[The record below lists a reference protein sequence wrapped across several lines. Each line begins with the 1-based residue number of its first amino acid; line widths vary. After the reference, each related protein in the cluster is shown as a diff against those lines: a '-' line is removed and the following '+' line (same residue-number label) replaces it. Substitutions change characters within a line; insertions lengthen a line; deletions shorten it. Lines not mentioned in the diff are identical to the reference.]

1 MSNTIERALEKQRKL
16 AEEELAAA
24 ARKIS
29 ETKTAEPTQ
38 PLQPSSLR
46 NQNQPLE
53 NTTAQQHSA
62 EPKKA
67 APVTQDNPNQRI
79 KATRSNGETEKHTSK
94 PTDAPEHD
102 GIDITIDTEQLDRD
116 GMVAPTEKFTKIK
129 EQYRY
134 IKRPLLNNAF
144 GDNASLLKHP
154 NLVLVSSSYPG
165 EGKTFT
171 AINLAISM
179 VLEQDRT
186 VLLVDADVINPTLSS
201 RFSSRDKQGLLDYLK
216 GDTNVQDIIL
226 NTNIPNF
233 KIITAGKSSH
243 HSNEMIASDKMKQL
257 MSELSE
263 RYPDRVV
270 IFDTAPLLG
279 ASETHVLSQM
289 VGQAVIVVEEERTT
303 HSQLERALSM
313 LNPDLAVGLVLNK
326 SKSRR
331 RDYYGYY
338 YAQK

>member
-1 MSNTIERALEKQRKL
+1 MSNTIERALEKQRRL
-16 AEEELAAA
+16 AEEDQSTATGQLHGAKASEANSPLHTPPILDSKTYSKTNSKTYSKTGARNPVLTAANSTQSEPQA
-24 ARKIS
+24 A
-29 ETKTAEPTQ
+29 TG
-38 PLQPSSLR
+38 
-46 NQNQPLE
+46 
-53 NTTAQQHSA
+53 
-62 EPKKA
+62 
-67 APVTQDNPNQRI
+67 APD
-79 KATRSNGETEKHTSK
+79 
-94 PTDAPEHD
+94 HD
-102 GIDITIDTEQLDRD
+102 SIDIIIDSDQLERD
-116 GMVAPTEKFTKIK
+116 GMVAPTEKFAKIK

-144 GDNASLLKHP
+144 GENASLLKHP
-154 NLVLVSSSYPG
+154 NLVMVSSSYPS

-186 VLLVDADVINPTLSS
+186 VLLVDADVINPTLST
-201 RFSSRDKQGLLDYLK
+201 RFTSQDKQGLLDYLK
-216 GDTNVQDIIL
+216 GNANVQDIIL

-233 KIITAGKSSH
+233 KIITAGKRSH

-257 MSELSE
+257 MGELST
-263 RYPDRVV
+263 RYPDRIV

-338 YAQK
+338 YSQK